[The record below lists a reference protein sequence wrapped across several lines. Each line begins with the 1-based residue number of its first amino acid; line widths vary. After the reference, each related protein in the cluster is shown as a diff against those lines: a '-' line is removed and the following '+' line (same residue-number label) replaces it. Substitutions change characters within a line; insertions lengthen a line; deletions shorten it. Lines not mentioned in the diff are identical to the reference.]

1 MMLQPPPLG
10 SIPTFQSTPT
20 SKSFP
25 CHSRNGNATV
35 LSKSKQKRLQKK
47 AEERRLFA
55 AEVTLNVS
63 AEEQLILNSAEKAE
77 KEELI
82 ETEKV
87 DLSNDVENTSSVSA
101 AEEAS

>member
-1 MMLQPPPLG
+1 MCL
-10 SIPTFQSTPT
+10 
-20 SKSFP
+20 
-25 CHSRNGNATV
+25 
-35 LSKSKQKRLQKK
+35 
-47 AEERRLFA
+47 
-55 AEVTLNVS
+55 LN
-63 AEEQLILNSAEKAE
+63 EEQLILNSAEKAE